1 MAAFEKTIGPVWS
14 QPWNLP
20 GVGYQSIHPFAD
32 SLHDGSGEDIT
43 VLGAHGKFFVK
54 SEGNSVIAQLNL
66 PTGGHEI
73 KLLEWE
79 SHVAGDCSVYQ
90 VSCYIFDSLKPLTGQ
105 LLFGANQGTQTV
117 FRFQDSDSM
126 PNIEIESPQLVY
138 SGGVPVVDVNITFT
152 NLEKLTT
159 GGLVKG
165 SVKNRHISITLY
177 NVETNAKI
185 EGALGEGV
193 KLIET
198 DFDGSYGQG
207 F

>member
-1 MAAFEKTIGPVWS
+1 MTSQVQTFEKTIGPCVC
-14 QPWNLP
+14 
-20 GVGYQSIHPFAD
+20 
-32 SLHDGSGEDIT
+32 GEDIT

-79 SHVAGDCSVYQ
+79 SHVA
-90 VSCYIFDSLKPLTGQ
+90 GQ